1 MSDKML
7 EMKVHWTK
15 SVVMQRELVWG
26 TRMTEHN
33 RKPAT
38 GENGSGGWGRSD
50 GSAGRAAELARLASV
65 VDTAT
70 TGVQV
75 VQVSGDPWIGKT
87 RLLTALTDMARH
99 RGWTVLAGS
108 ADAGSC
114 SPPGGIPFGALADAF
129 DEFTVQDRG
138 PDLTDVPDEHRQCLA
153 RIFPSLGGLRRSTAA
168 GTEGGN
174 AIDAI
179 HSLLCALAS
188 PTGLLLVVDD
198 LQFIDRG
205 SLDLLS
211 RLVRKPPAGRFVL
224 ALAYRRRQVDLR
236 VLSVLAQLRENYRHV
251 ELELAPLA
259 DEDAVALLPHD
270 LSDLR
275 RQSLLRQGGGNPGVV
290 RAIGSVGVLPGSP
303 EDSLHHLPR
312 ETLTACFRDFR
323 TLSRVGWLAAR
334 AAAVHTEPA
343 DPDLIKTIA
352 ELTET
357 EIWHA
362 LDEVTAADVLRI
374 DEGSHTFRFR
384 DPLLR
389 TAAYRSASTG
399 WRIGAHRRAAAWLRS
414 RSAPPVEVAHHLLGS
429 DDIRDAPSV
438 QVVLDAAETV
448 LWDRPT
454 RTASW
459 VRATIGS
466 APLDS
471 RTLARQH
478 LLLGKSLTLAG
489 PVQTAVAMLDVVDE
503 RHLDVPEHRADLAC
517 WRAAA
522 ARLVGQ
528 HDKAA
533 AQLRRALRLL
543 PAEDTYPRLLLHAEL
558 TATALERN
566 TELDQADVTAIRDAA
581 LSGNTDTALLA
592 YLLALLGFVD
602 RERPWTPELRAVGQ
616 LADGLGDDEVVR
628 RPHTLLWVGRAE
640 VAHGR
645 LDEARSH
652 LQRGLDIARHRLL
665 TGLIPPLALDLAAL
679 AARRGD
685 AAAAAAHANDAVQAA
700 LLIESAVLM
709 DAARDLQVQLAMGQL
724 PDADEVGDQPVQLP
738 ESRTPAEEDAD
749 GTSMPQLDRL
759 SERELEIAVLVSKGR
774 TNQQIARALTLSHK
788 TVETYL
794 ARIFKK
800 LCVCSRTQV
809 ATLIGQRYL
818 QAVPS
823 LRRSAHAGHGVQ

>member
-1 MSDKML
+1 MS
-7 EMKVHWTK
+7 E
-15 SVVMQRELVWG
+15 Q
-26 TRMTEHN
+26 N
-33 RKPAT
+33 RKNTT
-38 GENGSGGWGRSD
+38 GENGSGAWGRSD
-50 GSAGRAAELARLASV
+50 GAAGRAAELARLASV
-65 VDTAT
+65 VDTAAA
-70 TGVQV
+70 GAQV

-87 RLLTALTDMARH
+87 RLLTALAEMARH
-99 RGWTVLAGS
+99 RGWTVLTGS
-108 ADAGSC
+108 ADTGSC
-114 SPPGGIPFGALADAF
+114 SPPGGIPFGAFADAF
-129 DEFTVQDRG
+129 DDFTVPDRG
-138 PDLTDVPDEHRQCLA
+138 LDLTGMPDEHRQCLA
-153 RIFPSLGGLRRSTAA
+153 RDFPSLHGLWQDTAA
-168 GTEGGN
+168 GTEPEGGN
-174 AIDAI
+174 TIDAI

-188 PTGLLLVVDD
+188 PNGLLLVVDD

-211 RLVRKPPAGRFVL
+211 CLVRQPPPGRFVL
-224 ALAYRRRQVDLR
+224 ALGYRRRQVDLR

-251 ELELAPLA
+251 ELELTPLA

-303 EDSLHHLPR
+303 DDSLHHLPR

-323 TLSRVGWLAAR
+323 TLSRLGWLAAR

-343 DPDLIKTIA
+343 GADLIKTIA

-414 RSAPPVEVAHHLLGS
+414 RSAPPVAVAHHLLGS

-438 QVVLDAAETV
+438 RVVLDAAESV

-454 RTASW
+454 RAASW

-489 PVQTAVAMLDVVDE
+489 PVQTAVATLDVVNE
-503 RHLDVPEHRADLAC
+503 RHLDVPELRADLAC

-522 ARLVGQ
+522 ARLAGR

-533 AQLRRALRLL
+533 AQLRRTLRSL
-543 PAEDTYPRLLLHAEL
+543 PSADPSPRLLLHAEL
-558 TATALERN
+558 IAIALDRN
-566 TELDQADVTAIRDAA
+566 AELDQADVTAIRDAA
-581 LSGNTDTALLA
+581 LSGNTDTPLHA
-592 YLLALLGFVD
+592 YLLALLGVVD
-602 RERPWTPELRAVGQ
+602 RERPQTVPELRAVGR
-616 LADGLGDDEVVR
+616 LAAGLPDDEVIR
-628 RPHTLLWVGRAE
+628 LPHTLLWVGRAE
-640 VAHGR
+640 LAHGR

-652 LQRGLDIARHRLL
+652 LQRGMEIARHRLL
-665 TGLIPPLALDLAAL
+665 TGLIPPLALELAEL

-700 LLIESAVLM
+700 LLIESAALLDV
-709 DAARDLQVQLAMGQL
+709 ARDLQVQLDMGRL
-724 PDADEVGDQPVQLP
+724 PDEAGDRPPVRLP
-738 ESRTPAEEDAD
+738 ESRTPAEEDAESV
-749 GTSMPQLDRL
+749 SMPQLDRL

-774 TNQQIARALTLSHK
+774 TNQQIARALRLSHK

-809 ATLIGQRYL
+809 ATLIGQRSP
-818 QAVPS
+818 QAVPAP
-823 LRRSAHAGHGVQ
+823 RDSAHAGHGIQ